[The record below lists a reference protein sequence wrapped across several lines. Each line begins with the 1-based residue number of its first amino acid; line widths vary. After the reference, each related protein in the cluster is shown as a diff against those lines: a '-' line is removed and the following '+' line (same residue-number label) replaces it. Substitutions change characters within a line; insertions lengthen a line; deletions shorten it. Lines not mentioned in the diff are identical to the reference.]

1 MRRGSSKDP
10 AGAWWSDAVVGASAA
25 HSDSRGRSAAVEQS
39 WYFLLTPEE
48 FGRAV
53 PCMGAAAAA
62 ADAKPPEQVFLIVLA
77 PAGRESPHEEVDS
90 INTEKAKL

>member
-1 MRRGSSKDP
+1 MVRAREAQSGSRS
-10 AGAWWSDAVVGASAA
+10 
-25 HSDSRGRSAAVEQS
+25 RSATVEQS

-53 PCMGAAAAA
+53 PCMGAATAA
-62 ADAKPPEQVFLIVLA
+62 ADAKPPKQVFLTVLA